1 MGPNGAIDAPGY
13 NHLCPNGGSPAHR
26 QVPKHF
32 MQVARLSGGE
42 HNARVATSAFAGEDV
57 DVLALLSAANR
68 RRLLENAR
76 DEIYPAGARA
86 FGAGGSNRAFLLKR
100 GLARTYW
107 AVSDGREATTAF
119 IYPGN
124 LVSARHPA
132 REVPAPTAEDQDS
145 GQKNAAQ

>member
-1 MGPNGAIDAPGY
+1 MGPNSAIDAPGY

-76 DEIYPAGARA
+76 RRSIPPALWPLAPAGPQVSHLSPEKFRRA
-86 FGAGGSNRAFLLKR
+86 AE
-100 GLARTYW
+100 TT
-107 AVSDGREATTAF
+107 SD
-119 IYPGN
+119 
-124 LVSARHPA
+124 S
-132 REVPAPTAEDQDS
+132 
-145 GQKNAAQ
+145 